1 MTLTLT
7 PEQAQFLQTQLTV
20 GGYSSLEEVLQV
32 ALELLANHQQ
42 QTTDPTWLTEVGQKV
57 DAAEASIARG
67 EGIPFDDAMTQ
78 IFDRLRTV
86 KQS

>member
-7 PEQAQFLQTQLTV
+7 PEQAQFLQTQLTA

-42 QTTDPTWLTEVGQKV
+42 QITDPTWLAEVGQKV

-67 EGIPFDDAMTQ
+67 EGIPFDDAMNQ
-78 IFDRLRTV
+78 IFDRLRTA
-86 KQS
+86 KQA